1 MDPSGSVA
9 ARKTRWILIGILTAE
24 WTALGLW
31 IGGLV
36 VLVAAVLPAVFNTF
50 GGQDAGGLFLTRAF
64 EGYNR
69 LVLSAIGVL
78 GGGMVWRLWKAPPLY
93 TVGRGEAW
101 LFVFMVA
108 IAAVIIFYL
117 HPLAAARQA
126 EAFAL
131 KAGEGRKEAFE
142 AFFKLHMPVRT
153 LYILNLVL
161 GLVLAVL
168 RVRYG
173 VRRVEGLP

>member
-1 MDPSGSVA
+1 MIGLASEWVA
-9 ARKTRWILIGILTAE
+9 LAV
-24 WTALGLW
+24 W
-31 IGGLV
+31 IGGLI

-69 LVLSAIGVL
+69 LVLGSIVVL
-78 GGGMVWRLWKAPPLY
+78 VGGMAWRWWCAPSDYAVTRAERLILG
-93 TVGRGEAW
+93 V
-101 LFVFMVA
+101 MVCVA
-108 IAAVIIFYL
+108 GIIIFFL

-142 AFFKLHMPVRT
+142 AFFQLHMPVRT
-153 LYILNLVL
+153 LYMVNLCL
-161 GLVLAVL
+161 GLALVGI
-168 RVRYG
+168 RVRTWIS
-173 VRRVEGLP
+173 RMERPL

>member
-1 MDPSGSVA
+1 MERAVRWGLIISMLCEWVA
-9 ARKTRWILIGILTAE
+9 LAV
-24 WTALGLW
+24 W

-50 GGQDAGGLFLTRAF
+50 GGQDSGGLFLTRAF

-69 LVLSAIGVL
+69 LVLCAIVL
-78 GGGMVWRLWKAPPLY
+78 LGAGMGWRAWKAP
-93 TVGRGEAW
+93 AW
-101 LFVFMVA
+101 YGVSRAEVVLFAVMA
-108 IAAVIIFYL
+108 LIAATVIFYL

-142 AFFKLHMPVRT
+142 AFFRLHMPVRT
-153 LYILNLVL
+153 LYIVNLCL
-161 GLVLAVL
+161 GLVLAGL
-168 RVRYG
+168 RGHVWINRME
-173 VRRVEGLP
+173 RA